1 MGALHST
8 PNFGNF
14 GWYIWTRPFRF
25 GPPGIFGTN
34 FEGGPLW
41 PVGRTECLFP
51 FDKIV
56 IPAYKNN
63 NQTRG
68 GLGRVSVAGMYR
80 TVPLG
85 TWNFWNF
92 KPEFLLNGMHPL
104 SPLKC
109 PTFMVNPI
117 VNDPLF
123 FELLRAK
130 TDACSWS
137 FFPFRTLFDNP
148 LTTLPYGL
156 LDSLSY
162 NAKV

>member
-1 MGALHST
+1 MEQT
-8 PNFGNF
+8 
-14 GWYIWTRPFRF
+14 IWVWSSRNIRDQLWSWSSLIGRSHRKVPFHL
-25 GPPGIFGTN
+25 TK
-34 FEGGPLW
+34 L
-41 PVGRTECLFP
+41 LS
-51 FDKIV
+51 
-56 IPAYKNN
+56 PAYKDN

-85 TWNFWNF
+85 TWNFLNF
-92 KPEFLLNGMHPL
+92 KPEFLLNGKHPL

-109 PTFMVNPI
+109 LTFLFNPI
-117 VNDPLF
+117 VNDTLF
-123 FELLRAK
+123 FELLCAK

-156 LDSLSY
+156 LDSLSS

>member
-1 MGALHST
+1 MERTLSEYSEFSGRALKAVLI
-8 PNFGNF
+8 
-14 GWYIWTRPFRF
+14 YRF
-25 GPPGIFGTN
+25 GLFGRSYRK
-34 FEGGPLW
+34 
-41 PVGRTECLFP
+41 VP
-51 FDKIV
+51 FHLTKLSS
-56 IPAYKNN
+56 PAYKNN
-63 NQTRG
+63 NHARG
-68 GLGRVSVAGMYR
+68 GFGRVSVAGMYR
-80 TVPLG
+80 TVPPG
-85 TWNFWNF
+85 TWNFRNF
-92 KPEFLLNGMHPL
+92 KPEFLLNGKHPL

-117 VNDPLF
+117 VNDPLS